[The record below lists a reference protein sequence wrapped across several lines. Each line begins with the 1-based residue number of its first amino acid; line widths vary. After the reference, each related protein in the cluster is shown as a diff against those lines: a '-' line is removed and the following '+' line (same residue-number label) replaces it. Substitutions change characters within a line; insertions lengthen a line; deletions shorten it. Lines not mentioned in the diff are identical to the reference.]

1 MPGETAANAMYS
13 RKLVKASKAGED
25 LAPIIKKM
33 NDMIQL
39 YHDKSRPAYCAKVGM
54 VQMYTDKSR
63 PKYCT
68 KQGMVDEIVDLTDL
82 RPYIQAFTEAY
93 YQNAQAICPMHQMLA
108 PRSTREFINYGK

>member
-13 RKLVKASKAGED
+13 RKLVKAKKAGEP
-25 LAPIIKKM
+25 LQPIIDKM
-33 NDMIQL
+33 NAMI
-39 YHDKSRPAYCAKVGM
+39 
-54 VQMYTDKSR
+54 QMYTDKSR

-68 KQGMVDEIVDLTDL
+68 KQGMVDEIVDLTDI